1 MGGPTVKGIE
11 HMPNRNPIACVAPS
25 RPHIS
30 NAMGPKRD
38 IKQPSNNPMAKEI
51 SSNIINEGVT
61 GRSIVR
67 APMLKNDI

>member
-11 HMPNRNPIACVAPS
+11 HMPNRNPMACVASS

-30 NAMGPKRD
+30 NAIGPKRD

-51 SSNIINEGVT
+51 ISKTTYEFVT

-67 APMLKNDI
+67 TPILRNDI